1 MARVRNNQGHRNKIA
16 NVFIRPYIEQ
26 ENTQERE
33 AFLQEREKIKP
44 LQDVTWQLAKEIV
57 RRHYTDADVKMAY
70 QLQNKFPNVN
80 TIAKDSCFHFGYM
93 NKADGEEPLR
103 GEYSYDTRHSDQD
116 DDEDKNI
123 TKHFD
128 FR

>member
-1 MARVRNNQGHRNKIA
+1 MARVRTNQGHRKKTLD
-16 NVFIRPYIEQ
+16 VYIRPFLEQ

-33 AFLQEREKIKP
+33 GYLQARETVKP
-44 LQDVTWQLAKEIV
+44 LQDKTWKLASTIV

-70 QLQNKFPNVN
+70 HLQNKFDNVN

-93 NKADGEEPLR
+93 AKQEGDVDEDSLASE
-103 GEYSYDTRHSDQD
+103 RHIEQD
-116 DDEDKNI
+116 DKYI

-128 FR
+128 F